1 MKQTEF
7 DARLGQMRRERKQEV
22 DVIAQLQAD
31 LKEEIAFQNRAINAA
46 HLEVSRLKQQ
56 RQTFQVQ
63 RAAAERRHNERINAF
78 INEHQDALSASWA
91 EVSTYTLIKQLRKRG
106 WRGDLRNILPDTAP
120 EHVARINLALNAEK
134 DEETE
139 EREKDEEDG
148 IPSDEEF
155 LAMEEKEKEEIKRAL
170 ELHDYKLGRAAEA
183 LGMSERTIRRRIAE
197 YGIALNP

>member
-7 DARLGQMRRERKQEV
+7 DAQLGQMRRERKQEV

-56 RQTFQVQ
+56 RQALQVQ
-63 RAAAERRHNERINAF
+63 RATAERRHNERINAF
-78 INEHQDALSASWA
+78 INEHRDDVSASWA
-91 EVSTYTLIKQLRKRG
+91 EVSTYTLIRQLRKRG

-134 DEETE
+134 EEGAEDE
-139 EREKDEEDG
+139 DD
-148 IPSDEEF
+148 IPSDEEI
-155 LAMEEKEKEEIKRAL
+155 LALEEKEKEEIKRAL
-170 ELHDYKLGRAAEA
+170 ELHDYKLGRVADA
-183 LGMSERTIRRRIAE
+183 LGVSERTIRRRIAE
-197 YGIALNP
+197 YGIALNPEP

>member
-7 DARLGQMRRERKQEV
+7 DAQLGQMRRERKQEV

-56 RQTFQVQ
+56 RQALQVQ

-78 INEHQDALSASWA
+78 IHEHRDDVSASWS
-91 EVSTYTLIKQLRKRG
+91 EVSTYTLIRQLRKRG

-120 EHVARINLALNAEK
+120 EHVARINLALNAEGTSEDNK
-134 DEETE
+134 D
-139 EREKDEEDG
+139 DADV
-148 IPSDEEF
+148 PSDEEI

-170 ELHDYKLGRAAEA
+170 ELHDYKLGRVAEA
-183 LGMSERTIRRRIAE
+183 LGVSERTIRRRIAE
-197 YGIALNP
+197 YGITLNP

>member
-7 DARLGQMRRERKQEV
+7 DAKLGQMRRERKQEV

-31 LKEEIAFQNRAINAA
+31 LKEDIAFQNRAINAA

-56 RQTFQVQ
+56 RQALQVQ

-78 INEHQDALSASWA
+78 IKEHHDDVSASWA
-91 EVSTYTLIKQLRKRG
+91 EVSTYTLIRQLRKRG
-106 WRGDLRNILPDTAP
+106 WRGDLRNIIPDTAP
-120 EHVARINLALNAEK
+120 EHVARINLALNSEGTSEDDK
-134 DEETE
+134 D
-139 EREKDEEDG
+139 DADV
-148 IPSDEEF
+148 PSDEEF

-183 LGMSERTIRRRIAE
+183 LGVSERTIRRRIAE
-197 YGIALNP
+197 YGIAMNP

>member
-7 DARLGQMRRERKQEV
+7 DAQLGQMRRERKQEV
-22 DVIAQLQAD
+22 DVIAKLQAD

-56 RQTFQVQ
+56 RQALQVQ

-78 INEHQDALSASWA
+78 INEHRDDVCASWA
-91 EVSTYTLIKQLRKRG
+91 EVSTYTLIRQLRKRG

-120 EHVARINLALNAEK
+120 EHVARINLALNAEGSS
-134 DEETE
+134 
-139 EREKDEEDG
+139 EDD

-170 ELHDYKLGRAAEA
+170 ELHDYKLGRAADA
-183 LGMSERTIRRRIAE
+183 LGVSERTIRRKIAE